1 MMHIKTT
8 IKQFVQKLMVNVG
21 KAVIESE
28 KNKRRNPPP
37 AKNSGNLK
45 PKVVI

>member
-8 IKQFVQKLMVNVG
+8 IKQFMQKLMVNVG

-28 KNKRRNPPP
+28 KNKLRNPPP
-37 AKNSGNLK
+37 VKISSNLK